1 MSTLNVSNISDGS
14 TSVGTSYVVNGSA
27 KAWIDWAAQ
36 PATVVDDSLNVSS
49 LTDNATGSFD
59 VNYTNN
65 FNSANYSTSGNQA
78 FNTDITTYIYM
89 VQPRNSGTVLAGSCG
104 VYTKYVSSG
113 GGSGIS
119 DYYYNSMTAHG
130 DLA

>member
-1 MSTLNVSNISDGS
+1 
-14 TSVGTSYVVNGSA
+14 VN
-27 KAWIDWAAQ
+27 WAAL
-36 PATVVDDSLNVSS
+36 PATVVGDSLNVSS

-65 FNSANYSTSGNQA
+65 LSGANYSTSGNQA

-113 GGSGIS
+113 SGSGIG
-119 DYYYNSMTAHG
+119 DYYYNSMTTHG